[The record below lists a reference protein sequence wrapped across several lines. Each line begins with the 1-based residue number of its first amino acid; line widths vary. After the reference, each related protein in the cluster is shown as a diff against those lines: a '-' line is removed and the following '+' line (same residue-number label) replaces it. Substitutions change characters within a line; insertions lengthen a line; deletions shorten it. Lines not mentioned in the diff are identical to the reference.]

1 MNMKNLYNNKTI
13 TVNEA
18 LDLIKSGDEI
28 VTGLAASEARAMLSR
43 LHEIHEKVKDVT
55 VVTCLP
61 MKDYA
66 YFVDK
71 EYRES
76 FKMAGW
82 FYTATMRK
90 AHKERTVSLIP
101 THLHSAAKKRSD
113 YNKPDIYIGVASPM
127 DQHGYLSLSLGTTY
141 ERETIKRA
149 KTSILE
155 INPNMPRTFGDTT
168 IHISEIDYM
177 IEVDYQPSELPV
189 VEPTEKEIKIGRH
202 IAELVEDGSTLQLG
216 IGGIPNAVAASLT
229 NKKDIGIHTEMFTDG
244 MVDMYRA
251 GAITNRKKTLMP
263 DKMVATFALGSKKLY
278 DFIDDNPGIVFLNG
292 SWVNDPCVIGKNYK
306 MVSINTTIE
315 IDLTGQCCSESI
327 GHRQFSG
334 TGGQSDTAVGAQ
346 RSIGGKSII
355 ALTSTAMVKNNSSG
369 ERKEVSKIVN
379 ALRSGAAVTLSRNDV
394 DYVVTEYG
402 VAALRGASI
411 RERVE
416 RLINIAHP
424 KFRDHLKNEAERLLI
439 W

>member
-1 MNMKNLYNNKTI
+1 MNMKNLYNNTTI

-216 IGGIPNAVAASLT
+216 IGGIPNAVAASLK

>member
-28 VTGLAASEARAMLSR
+28 VTGLAVSEARAMLSR

-216 IGGIPNAVAASLT
+216 IGGIPNAVAASLK

>member
-1 MNMKNLYNNKTI
+1 MNMKNLYNNTTI

-28 VTGLAASEARAMLSR
+28 VTGLAVSEARAMLSR

-216 IGGIPNAVAASLT
+216 IGGIPNAVAASLK